1 MLELKNITKVYELGK
16 PKDKNYQTV
25 HALKGIDITFRKSEF
40 VSILGP
46 SGCGKTTLLNI
57 VGGLDQYTDGDLII
71 NGVSTKNYK
80 DLDWDNYR
88 NHKIGF
94 VFQSYNLIPHQTVL
108 ENVELALTLS
118 GIGKH
123 ERKKRAKEA
132 LIKVGLGDKINAK
145 PSQLSGGQMQRVAI
159 ARAIVNNPDIILADE
174 PTGALDT
181 QTSVQI
187 MDLLKEISKEKLIVM
202 VTHNPDIAET
212 YSTRIIKLLDGLV
225 INDNGPLTEEEKQ
238 KELSLE
244 LHDDS
249 KEKTSMSFFTAL
261 SLSGRNLLTKKK
273 RTALVSFAGS
283 IGIIGISMILSLS
296 SGFQNYINE
305 VQKDTLST
313 YPLTVQKD
321 VVDISS
327 VIEAMM
333 DKGSDSYIVEEDG
346 TVHAN
351 SQMVDMFNGI
361 VKESTTNNLGNFKQ
375 YILDNEDIFGDYTIN
390 YTYDIDLNIYDSK
403 YNSLN
408 PSTVFTDLLAEIL
421 YESGESDSA
430 QMYMQSASML
440 NTEIFSEMLNNRTLI
455 EEQYELVGDDSR
467 WPSKYDECILVI
479 NEDYT
484 INDYYLYALG
494 LAESPT
500 LKEIAQGIVNN
511 EDYKVEIDPIEYET
525 LLGTK
530 FKILLNTDFYEKQ
543 SDGTYVDKSDDK
555 VFVSEQIDNKD
566 VGIELK
572 IVGIVKP
579 NSQAVAHSIQSPIGY
594 DSSLVTEI
602 INKINESDIVIQQKA
617 NKNIDVLTGEEFP
630 NPNMTLDE
638 KKEKIA
644 SDLSSM
650 SGEEISVMLQQNP
663 EIWNMFKNYPTEQLP
678 TIMSMMINQIKDE
691 ATMNSLYLSFYGE
704 NSYANNISNF
714 GVTSLSNPTSI
725 SFYCKDFESKDD
737 LKAEIDK
744 YNKMVKA
751 DPNLGENYVIAY
763 SDYVALMMSSI
774 TVIIDAISYV
784 LIAFVGVSLVVSS
797 IMIGIITYIS
807 VFERTK
813 EIGVLRSIGASK
825 KNIKNVFTAESLIIG
840 FISGI
845 IGISITLLLNIPV
858 NLIIDAL
865 AGIGSVSK
873 LPVGG
878 AIILVVL
885 SCFLTY
891 IAGLIP
897 SKVASEKDPVVALR
911 TE

>member
-1 MLELKNITKVYELGK
+1 MLELKNITKIYELGK

-25 HALKGIDITFRKSEF
+25 HALKGVNVTFRKSEF

-57 VGGLDQYTDGDLII
+57 IGGLDHYTDGDLVI
-71 NGVSTKNYK
+71 NDVSTKNYK
-80 DLDWDNYR
+80 DRDWDNYR

-118 GIGKH
+118 GVSKA
-123 ERKKRAKEA
+123 ERKQKAKDA

-187 MDLLKEISKEKLIVM
+187 MDLLKEISKEKLIIM
-202 VTHNPDIAET
+202 VTHNPEIAET
-212 YSTRIIKLLDGLV
+212 YSTRIIKLLDGL
-225 INDNGPLTEEEKQ
+225 IIDDNKPFLDSERE

-244 LHDDS
+244 KNVVS
-249 KEKTSMSFFTAL
+249 EKTSMSYMTAL

-273 RTALVSFAGS
+273 RTALVAFAGS
-283 IGIIGISMILSLS
+283 IGIIGISLILSLS
-296 SGFQNYINE
+296 SGFQNYIND

-333 DKGSDSYIVEEDG
+333 DKGEDAYIVEEDG
-346 TVHAN
+346 SVHAN
-351 SQMVDMFNGI
+351 PQMVEMFNGI
-361 VKESTTNNLGNFKQ
+361 IKESTTNDLGNFKS
-375 YILDNEDIFGDYTIN
+375 YIEDNDEIFSQYTIN
-390 YTYDIDLNIYDSK
+390 YTYDVDLNVYDAK

-408 PSTVFTDLLAEIL
+408 PTTIFTDLLAEIL
-421 YESGESDSA
+421 YASGESENA
-430 QMYMQSASML
+430 MIYMQSAAML
-440 NTEIFSEMLNNRTLI
+440 NTPIFSEMLNNRTLI
-455 EEQYELVGDDSR
+455 EDQYDLVGDDSR
-467 WPSKYDECILVI
+467 WPTRYDECILVI
-479 NEDYT
+479 NDDYT

-494 LAESPT
+494 LTDNPT
-500 LKEIAQGIVNN
+500 LKEIAQGIVNE
-511 EDYKVEIDPIEYET
+511 EDYEVEIDPIKYED
-525 LLGTK
+525 LIGK
-530 FKILLNTDFYEKQ
+530 SFKILLNTDFYEKQ
-543 SDGTYVDKSDDK
+543 DDGTYIDHRENQIYI
-555 VFVSEQIDNKD
+555 SEQIDNKD
-566 VGIELK
+566 VGIDLK
-572 IVGIVKP
+572 IVGLVKP
-579 NSQAVAHSIQSPIGY
+579 NSDAVAHSIKSPIGY

-602 INKINESDIVIQQKA
+602 INRINASDIVIQQQA
-617 NKNIDVLTGEEFP
+617 NKNIDVLTGEAFP
-630 NPNMTLDE
+630 NPNMTMDE
-638 KKEKIA
+638 KKEKMTNDIN
-644 SDLSSM
+644 SM
-650 SGEEISVMLQQNP
+650 SAEELKAILQQDP
-663 EIWNMFKNYPTEQLP
+663 EVWNNFKNIPEAQLP
-678 TIMSMMINQIKDE
+678 MIVSGMIGQINDE
-691 ATMNSLYLSFYGE
+691 KMIDSLYSSFYGE
-704 NSYANNISNF
+704 NTYSNNITNF
-714 GVTSLSNPTSI
+714 GVTSLSNPQTI
-725 SFYCKDFESKDD
+725 SFYCNDFESKDV

-744 YNKMVKA
+744 YNKMVKD
-751 DPNLGENYVIAY
+751 DPNLGDSYIIAY
-763 SDYVALMMSSI
+763 SDYIALMMSSI
-774 TVIIDAISYV
+774 TIIIDAISYV

-840 FISGI
+840 LISGLL
-845 IGISITLLLNIPV
+845 GVGITLLLNIPI
-858 NLIIDAL
+858 NLIIDGL
-865 AGIGSVSK
+865 AGIGHVSK
-873 LPVGG
+873 LPLGG
-878 AIILVVL
+878 AIILVIL
-885 SCFLTY
+885 SCVLTF